1 MKLGGF
7 MSEALLRATFE
18 NQLVKGAVFGNKF
31 PEIDHEK
38 YFVVVG
44 LSEAK
49 VFTCSFYI
57 NSGIHHSI
65 VQNQELLN
73 LQVPIRKEDHDFL
86 HHDSFICC
94 STPLY
99 FEGQKIYHWKCA
111 HTCRYMGKLTPQM
124 LEIVTSCII
133 NSGLLTE
140 EEIESYFS

>member
-44 LSEAK
+44 LSETK

-73 LQVPIRKEDHDFL
+73 LQVPIRKEDHDFYIMIHL
-86 HHDSFICC
+86 SAVLPHCILKDRK
-94 STPLY
+94 STT
-99 FEGQKIYHWKCA
+99 GSV
-111 HTCRYMGKLTPQM
+111 LTPAD
-124 LEIVTSCII
+124 IWAS
-133 NSGLLTE
+133 
-140 EEIESYFS
+140 